1 MDLLSGG
8 DVHIR
13 GPRAELQGAAEVSI
27 KSFAGAV
34 ELLRRGQ
41 ERKHVAE
48 TAMNERSSRAH
59 TVFVLNLTQI
69 NNTLGATAKS
79 TLHLVDLAGCEQL
92 KQSKA
97 TGQRQREAIGINS
110 SLLVLGKVITALV
123 EGKSHVPYYES
134 ALTQLLRPALGGNS
148 RTTVV
153 VTCSSDEVHGDQ
165 TLHALRF
172 GERCQQV
179 VNSAALDTVTSVS
192 DALRTVD
199 EALRTCEE
207 ALRRQEE
214 RGLSHLPAHQRLREK
229 HLQLQQTRQNLVV
242 KPPPKA

>member
-1 MDLLSGG
+1 
-8 DVHIR
+8 
-13 GPRAELQGAAEVSI
+13 
-27 KSFAGAV
+27 
-34 ELLRRGQ
+34 
-41 ERKHVAE
+41 
-48 TAMNERSSRAH
+48 MNERSSRAH

-172 GERCQQV
+172 GGNSRTTVVVTCSSDEVQV
-179 VNSAALDTVTSVS
+179 TTTVV
-192 DALRTVD
+192 R
-199 EALRTCEE
+199 
-207 ALRRQEE
+207 
-214 RGLSHLPAHQRLREK
+214 
-229 HLQLQQTRQNLVV
+229 
-242 KPPPKA
+242 